1 MYNVLLN
8 LWIYS
13 ASVGMLTSYGT
24 LDELM
29 ELQNFSVPW
38 VPHLQNEDDNG
49 LCIMESLQELN
60 EV

>member
-1 MYNVLLN
+1 
-8 LWIYS
+8 
-13 ASVGMLTSYGT
+13 MLTSYGT